1 MRVLIVDSS
10 IQIIE
15 RLVDI
20 LSDAGNITDIHV
32 ALSCEEARRLFKEN
46 KHDAVLLDIDMPGN
60 ESFRLLKEIKK
71 NGRKICVVILS
82 NHIDKYVQ
90 EECKSLGADFLFDKF
105 YDFEKIRMAIDS
117 IGQLAPETR
126 QKKNNKPQWTEND
139 DEFRILVR
147 TIKDYSIFTIDPEGF
162 IQSWNEGARNI
173 KGYESHEIVGKHISV
188 FYTQEDIEKGIVE
201 ENLQSTRES
210 GSFENEGWR
219 VRKDGTKFWANV
231 IFTAIYD
238 DQQRLTGYA
247 KVAKD
252 ITQREKTK
260 ENLVRLINDKTEEL
274 IKVFERI
281 TDAFVAFDTNWNFTY
296 VNKKAS
302 EIIGRKP
309 EELIG
314 KNLREEFSEKKEYT
328 FYKKFY
334 ESMEGQKTIQI
345 EDYYPP
351 LQMSFNAILYP
362 SPEGLSVYLQDTSAK
377 KKAETR
383 LNESLEKYRQIV
395 ETAQEG
401 IWMID
406 ENNKT
411 DFVNQKMCD
420 ILEYS
425 EEEMMGKENFYF
437 MDAEGKKQALKSIG
451 RRRKGIVENMDLRYI
466 TKSGK
471 QIWANISANPIFNE
485 KGKYKGALA
494 MVSDITEKVKLQ
506 RQLVDEQMNKQKE
519 IAKAVINALEK
530 ERTEIGKEL
539 HDNINQMLTAS
550 NLFLSHSLSQ
560 DNYKPFII
568 KSKEITC
575 DAIEE
580 IRKLSKE
587 LVGPSKMESK
597 GLINSIIDLIDDISI
612 VKNIKINFNYSTFKE
627 GEPDID
633 LKVVIYRII
642 QEQLNNIIKHSEASE
657 AEIEL
662 KKRGNGL
669 LLIIKDNGKG
679 FDTSV
684 KRKGIGL
691 KNIEH
696 RTEIYNGN
704 VEIISSPGNGCK
716 MEISFKQAK

>member
-10 IQIIE
+10 IQIID

-20 LSDAGNITDIHV
+20 LSDAGNITEIHR
-32 ALSCEEARRLFKEN
+32 ALSCEEARRLLKEN
-46 KHDAVLLDIDMPGN
+46 KHEAVLLDIDMPDN

-71 NGRKICVVILS
+71 NGREICVVILS
-82 NHIDKYVQ
+82 SRIDKYVQ

-105 YDFEKIRMAIDS
+105 YDFEKIRLVIDS
-117 IGQLAPETR
+117 VGQLPPETL
-126 QKKNNKPQWTEND
+126 QKKNNGPLWTEND
-139 DEFRILVR
+139 
-147 TIKDYSIFTIDPEGF
+147 
-162 IQSWNEGARNI
+162 
-173 KGYESHEIVGKHISV
+173 
-188 FYTQEDIEKGIVE
+188 
-201 ENLQSTRES
+201 
-210 GSFENEGWR
+210 
-219 VRKDGTKFWANV
+219 
-231 IFTAIYD
+231 
-238 DQQRLTGYA
+238 
-247 KVAKD
+247 
-252 ITQREKTK
+252 K

-281 TDAFVAFDTNWNFTY
+281 TDAFVAFDTQWNYTY

-302 EIIGRKP
+302 EIIGLKP

-314 KNLREEFSEKKEYT
+314 KNLWEESPGKKEYA
-328 FYKKFY
+328 FYKKFH
-334 ESMEGQKTIQI
+334 EAMDEQKTIQV
-345 EDYYPP
+345 EGYYPP

-377 KKAETR
+377 KKAETS

-411 DFVNQKMCD
+411 EFVNQKMCD

-425 EEEMMGKENFYF
+425 AAEMMGKENFYF
-437 MDAEGKKQALKSIG
+437 MDTEGKKQASKSIG

-466 TKSGK
+466 TKTGK

-530 ERTEIGKEL
+530 ERAEIGKEL

-560 DNYKPFII
+560 DNYKQFIL

-597 GLINSIIDLIDDISI
+597 GLITSVIDLIDDISM
-612 VKNIKINFNYSTFKE
+612 VKNIKINFYYSTFKE
-627 GEPDID
+627 GEQNID

-642 QEQLNNIIKHSEASE
+642 QEQLNNILKHSEASE

-669 LLIIKDNGKG
+669 LLLIKDNGKG
-679 FDTSV
+679 FDTAV
-684 KRKGIGL
+684 KRNGIGL

-696 RTEIYNGN
+696 RAEIYNGN

-716 MEISFKQAK
+716 MEISFKQAKAH